1 MSIVFLVLRVGPG
14 RNKCRKV
21 GVIILRLLLS
31 LWDHFARL
39 CFGCFGVWNPAH
51 LEALVGKNMK

>member
-1 MSIVFLVLRVGPG
+1 MILRVGPG

-21 GVIILRLLLS
+21 EVIILRLFLS